1 LEGDFI
7 LEIIEGRMIFR
18 NKQPETGNDYV
29 ETINPSTNEIF
40 FDPSAGRYKAAGA
53 EVKFG
58 TYYDLEA
65 GE

>member
-1 LEGDFI
+1 
-7 LEIIEGRMIFR
+7 MIFR

-40 FDPSAGRYKAAGA
+40 FDPSAGRYKASGA